1 MAAPPEQGLHSIE
14 QRVEGLIDSIFD
26 NTLIGAAYCPIS
38 VKRSGLT
45 LQDKCVDSVQEFWGL
60 LANEPKETRDLALR
74 LLVQHLHKQWN
85 QKRVDAVSFALESL
99 VENST
104 VEAKSVCDA
113 LLSCD
118 KLTFEEELHWVATFK
133 LVRKIIGGVDY
144 KGVRNLLKVVL
155 EKCQLL
161 NIVSNVSCLPLIK
174 VVISLVKYIIDRNSC
189 LMPAYLAIYEI
200 SRFET
205 DKNQLWPHW
214 PLGKLLCDFVD
225 GFRHCAQMVSI
236 SGRHQLL
243 PIVGHSMVASNVWKL
258 NRTTLKFSLN
268 GPLPYNGELQEAQTN
283 LLRYVLEQPYSRE
296 LVCNMLELNIQHKQL
311 CEVLEQQL
319 VDLLVLALER
329 FEHDTSGYGDSQLQ
343 WQHLSSQLIYFVLF
357 QFASFSRIVLS
368 LYEQLKGK
376 NLKKGRHHLMWVLLQ
391 FISGSIQKNPID
403 DFLPVMKLYD
413 LLYEDKEPIAVPD
426 INSPQSTHVMAATC
440 IWIHLNKKAVKT
452 KLRPIPISLREHLEF
467 LKQNLKSFT
476 LQGYRIALM
485 CNAYSTDTDNFSRPM
500 SFLVETIYGNNKNTT
515 LLPGSVVASAPTT
528 PLQMNF
534 LDSLTVHA
542 KMSLIHSIV
551 TRVIKLAKGKAAAAL
566 APSLVETYSRLL
578 VYMEIESLGIKGFI
592 NQLLPTV
599 VENQA
604 LGILHTLLEMFSY
617 RLHHTQINYRIQ
629 LLAHLHQMSNN
640 QPINQN
646 QLYMCVESTILKLI
660 IGLGSSE
667 VQPQMSRISSEG
679 KGGASFLVSESEEL
693 NRALVLTIA
702 RAMHVTAVDNM
713 SSVWCEDILNVIMQ
727 KTPISWST
735 NTLQCFPQSL
745 AEYFQKNSNSN
756 KDSKMQ
762 LKASVENEY
771 RRWRSMGG
779 NESGTIAHFSI
790 QSNPPLFLCIIWKN
804 IQDENRVP
812 PTAFKVLDRLGP
824 RALTSHLRTFA
835 DYLVYEIA
843 SSPAMQTSSKCLDA
857 LTDMMW
863 KYNIITIDRLVLC
876 LALRCLEGKEA
887 QVQFVVI
894 QFLLTARN
902 DFRTR
907 ILDFAR
913 ENTSE
918 HWAQSNWHEI
928 HMAFHKKYPEKF
940 YYEGPP
946 DLSNPVQHQ
955 YLPVYFGNVCL
966 RFIPVLDLTI
976 HRFLEVGQMQK
987 SLEVILDQIGVI
999 YKFHDHP
1006 VTYLYNTLFYYEK
1019 RLAEKPNLKLKRKL
1033 VTAIIGAFSDIR
1045 PDTWCLSDEYVH
1057 YSKRSQ
1063 EELAWTPEPEYYIK
1077 LISRLR
1083 STILGELLPPY
1094 PSADWR
1100 FNEFPNAAAHALHSI
1115 CVELMALPVPAQ
1127 TVGEA
1132 LLDVSLKPS
1141 SLLPPQKDMMS
1152 WYNSV
1157 GLILTSLPASY
1168 WSVLN
1173 SRILE
1178 AIMSPML
1185 VNPAAHH
1192 SPFKILN
1199 VSLSHL
1205 QNAEHQCS
1213 TVLELCHGVWH
1224 HAGIGQLSHLP
1235 QFVKEQLKPII
1246 KHENQFI
1253 YLCHLVGPFL
1263 QRFHMERTRCL
1274 LELTV
1279 ELYEILLNV
1288 DKASEH
1294 LHHMD
1299 AICDYLYH
1307 IKYMFV
1313 GDGVRSDVEKVICKL
1328 RPALKL
1334 RLRFI
1339 SHLNIEETTAS
1350 TPSMPTPTTT
1360 AAPVAM
1366 SSAASTQ

>member
-1 MAAPPEQGLHSIE
+1 MSLPTEQSVVQSIE
-14 QRVEGLIDSIFD
+14 QRVENLIDSVFD
-26 NTLIGAAYCPIS
+26 NTLIGNAFSNIS
-38 VKRSGLT
+38 VKRPGQT
-45 LQDKCVDSVQEFWGL
+45 LQDRCIDGVKEFWSTL
-60 LANEPKETRDLALR
+60 ENEPKETRDLALR

-85 QKRVDAVSFALESL
+85 EKRADAICASLDAL
-99 VENST
+99 VENNI

-113 LLSCD
+113 LLTCD
-118 KLTFEEELHWVATFK
+118 KLTVNEELHWVATFK
-133 LVRKIIGGVDY
+133 LARKIIGGVDY
-144 KGVRNLLKVVL
+144 KGVRDLLKIVL

-161 NIVSNVSCLPLIK
+161 NNAHNIACLPLIK
-174 VVISLVKYIIDRNSC
+174 VVITLVKYIINRNSC

-200 SRFET
+200 SKFEA

-214 PLGKLLCDFVD
+214 PLGKVLFDFVD

-243 PIVGHSMVASNVWKL
+243 PIVGHSMSSSNVWRL
-258 NRTTLKFSLN
+258 NRNTLRFALN
-268 GPLPYNGELQEAQTN
+268 GPLPYNRELQEPQNN

-296 LVCNMLELNIQHKQL
+296 LVCNMLELNIQAKQL

-329 FEHDTSGYGDSQLQ
+329 FEQETSGHSQLQ

-357 QFASFSRIVLS
+357 QFASFSHIVLS
-368 LYEQLKGK
+368 LYEKLKGK

-391 FISGSIQKNPID
+391 FISGSIQKNPASLFNFINKNID

-413 LLYEDKEPIAVPD
+413 LLYDDKEAIPVPD
-426 INSPQSTHVMAATC
+426 INLPQSTHVMAATC
-440 IWIHLNKKAVKT
+440 IWIHLNKKAGNI
-452 KLRPIPISLREHLEF
+452 KLRPIPVSLRDHLEF
-467 LKQNLKSFT
+467 LKQNLKSLT

-500 SFLVETIYGNNKNTT
+500 GFLVETIYGNNKNTT
-515 LLPGSVVASAPTT
+515 ILPGGVAASAPTT

-551 TRVIKLAKGKAAAAL
+551 TRVIKLAKNKSALAL

-629 LLAHLHQMSNN
+629 LLAHLHQMSSN

-646 QLYMCVESTILKLI
+646 QLYQCVESTILKLI

-667 VQPQMSRISSEG
+667 VQPQLSRISSEA
-679 KGGASFLVSESEEL
+679 KGGASFLVSDSEEL

-713 SSVWCEDILNVIMQ
+713 SSVWCEDILNVVMQ
-727 KTPISWST
+727 KTPISWSS
-735 NTLQCFPQSL
+735 NTLACFPQSL
-745 AEYFQKNSNSN
+745 AEYFQKNNINN
-756 KDSKMQ
+756 KDNKNQ
-762 LKASVENEY
+762 LRTSVENEY
-771 RRWRSMGG
+771 RKWKSMGG
-779 NESGTIAHFSI
+779 NESSIISHFSM
-790 QSNPPLFLCIIWKN
+790 QSNPPLFLCIIWKT

-812 PTAFKVLDRLGP
+812 ATAYKVLDKLGP
-824 RALTSHLRTFA
+824 RALTTHLRTLA

-843 SSPAMQTSSKCLDA
+843 SSPALQNSSKCIEA
-857 LTDMMW
+857 LTDMIW
-863 KYNIITIDRLVLC
+863 KYNIIPIDRIVLC
-876 LALRCLEGKEA
+876 LALRSLEGKEA

-894 QFLLTARN
+894 QFLLTAKP
-902 DFRTR
+902 DFKAR
-907 ILDFAR
+907 IHDFIK

-918 HWAQSNWHEI
+918 HWSQSNWHDI
-928 HMAFHKKYPEKF
+928 HMNFHKKYPEKF
-940 YYEGPP
+940 YYEGTQ
-946 DLSNPVQHQ
+946 DLNNTLQHQ

-966 RFIPVLDLTI
+966 RFIPVLDILI
-976 HRFLEVGQMQK
+976 HRFLEMVVMQK
-987 SLEVILDQIGVI
+987 AVEIILDQIGGL

-1006 VTYLYNTLFYYEK
+1006 ITYLYNTLFYYEK
-1019 RLAEKPNLKLKRKL
+1019 RLADKHVLKRKL
-1033 VTAIIGAFSDIR
+1033 VNAIIGAFNDIR
-1045 PDTWCLSDEYVH
+1045 PENWCLSDDYLS
-1057 YSKRSQ
+1057 YLKKSQ
-1063 EELAWTPEPEYYIK
+1063 DESGWTPDHEYYIK
-1077 LISRLR
+1077 LINRLR
-1083 STILGELLPPY
+1083 STILGELPPPY

-1100 FNEFPNAAAHALHSI
+1100 FNEFPNASAHALHSI
-1115 CVELMALPVPAQ
+1115 CVELMALPISAQ
-1127 TVGEA
+1127 SVGEA
-1132 LLDVSLKPS
+1132 LIDVSLKPS

-1152 WYNSV
+1152 WYNAV
-1157 GLILTSLPASY
+1157 GLILTALPESY

-1173 SRILE
+1173 DRILK
-1178 AIMSPML
+1178 AITSPML
-1185 VNPAAHH
+1185 ESPAAHH

-1213 TVLELCHGVWH
+1213 TILELCQGVWH

-1235 QFVKEQLKPII
+1235 QFVKEKLKPVI

-1253 YLCHLVGPFL
+1253 FLCHLIGPFL

-1279 ELYEILLNV
+1279 ELYDILLNV
-1288 DKASEH
+1288 DSKSEH
-1294 LHHMD
+1294 LYHMD

-1313 GDGVRSDVEKVICKL
+1313 GDGVRSEVEKVICKL
-1328 RPALKL
+1328 RPALKV

-1339 SHLNIEETTAS
+1339 SHLNIDETTAVVPPTTS
-1350 TPSMPTPTTT
+1350 TPSISGP
-1360 AAPVAM
+1360 
-1366 SSAASTQ
+1366 SQ